1 MHHLAE
7 ENYPGMTSRS
17 VLTES
22 ILINGHGMF
31 YNVRQSL
38 ITLKFFRL
46 LKHQPSLN
54 FNSALNFN
62 YINNKKYRLQ
72 LTHTHSRHWPFSMST
87 LANVIASDSLMR
99 DSTFAHFYYK
109 LRIII

>member
-38 ITLKFFRL
+38 ITLKFFV
-46 LKHQPSLN
+46 
-54 FNSALNFN
+54 
-62 YINNKKYRLQ
+62 Y
-72 LTHTHSRHWPFSMST
+72 
-87 LANVIASDSLMR
+87 
-99 DSTFAHFYYK
+99 
-109 LRIII
+109 